1 VSDPIAFAEYVA
13 RRTGEPRIVELGEV
27 IRFPAGGPDPAARR
41 DWHATGI
48 VMFQLD
54 TGLGKPDTRWVRFE
68 VNIDTLLGSM
78 DTEVRCATQAPQL
91 HHLAFDPDET
101 EEERIQ
107 REAVIA
113 YWLFWLT
120 TVYGV
125 SA

>member
-1 VSDPIAFAEYVA
+1 MSEPIAFAEYVA

-27 IRFPAGGPDPAARR
+27 IRFPAGADPETRR
-41 DWHATGI
+41 EWHATGI

-54 TGLGKPDTRWVRFE
+54 TGLANPDTRWVRFE
-68 VNIDTLLGSM
+68 VDVDTLLGSM
-78 DTEVRCATQAPQL
+78 DTSIRCGGKAPQL
-91 HHLAFDPDET
+91 HHLAFDPDES
-101 EEERIQ
+101 EEERHR
-107 REAVIA
+107 REATIA